1 MLIGSYRVAAPLAS
15 GPVRRLRLRMR
26 AFPPVAEQ
34 MDAIRRGAVEIIPEE
49 ELARKLERS
58 AKTGVPLTIKQGFDP
73 TRPHLHLGYM
83 VSLRKLRTFQELGHA
98 VTFLVGDF
106 TAMVGD
112 PSGRSETRPPLS
124 ETEVEANAATYRE
137 QVLKVLDEHGTA
149 LRRNSE
155 WHATLS
161 LRDALTRMAGQYTVA
176 RLLERDDF
184 AKRYAAQAPITLAEF
199 FYPLLQGY
207 DSVALK
213 ADVELGGTDQKFNL
227 LVGRTL
233 MERLGLEPQVCLV
246 MPLLRGT
253 DGERKMSQS
262 YDNYIGITERP
273 EDQYGKTM
281 SIPDTLLEEWTT
293 LVSTARD
300 AELAAALERAR
311 REPYV
316 AKRWLARD
324 IVTQFHGAAAAQAAE
339 AHFDRLFK
347 TKAAPEV
354 RPSFTHAPAALAQVL
369 KDIGFAASLG
379 EARRL
384 AAQGGV
390 QLDGVKVED
399 AGRRLEAGTFVVKY
413 GKLKYADVQIERGE
427 K

>member
-1 MLIGSYRVAAPLAS
+1 
-15 GPVRRLRLRMR
+15 MR
-26 AFPPVAEQ
+26 AFPPVNEQ
-34 MDAIRRGAVEIIPEE
+34 MDAIRRGAVEIIPEDD
-49 ELARKLERS
+49 LARKLERS
-58 AKTGVPLTIKQGFDP
+58 RATGVPLRVKQGFDP

-83 VSLRKLRTFQELGHA
+83 VSIRKLRTFQELGHT

-112 PSGRSETRPPLS
+112 PSGRSETRPPM
-124 ETEVEANAATYRE
+124 TEAEILANAATYRD
-137 QVLKVLDEHGTA
+137 QVLKVLDRETTE

-155 WHATLS
+155 WHGALS

-207 DSVALK
+207 DSVALR
-213 ADVELGGTDQKFNL
+213 ADVERGGTDQKFNL

-233 MERLGLEPQVCLV
+233 MERAGLEPQVCLV

-262 YDNYIGITERP
+262 FDNYVGITEAP
-273 EDQYGKTM
+273 ESQYGKTL
-281 SIPDTLLEEWTT
+281 SIPDTLLEEWTA
-293 LVSTARD
+293 LVSTAGSTGD
-300 AELAAALERAR
+300 LADRLARCRA
-311 REPYV
+311 EPYA

-324 IVTQFHGAAAAQAAE
+324 IVTQFHGAEAAARAE

-347 TKAAPEV
+347 AKAPPAE
-354 RPSFTHAPAALAQVL
+354 RPAFTHAPATLAQVL
-369 KDIGFAASLG
+369 RDIGFAASLG
-379 EARRL
+379 EARRM

-390 QLDGVKVED
+390 QLDGAKVAD
-399 AGRRLEAGTFVVKY
+399 ANQTLAAGTHVLKY
-413 GKLKYADVQIERGE
+413 GKLKFADLTIQ
-427 K
+427 

>member
-1 MLIGSYRVAAPLAS
+1 M
-15 GPVRRLRLRMR
+15 RL
-26 AFPPVAEQ
+26 FPPVNEQ
-34 MDAIRRGAVEIIPEE
+34 MDAIRRGAVEIIPEDD
-49 ELARKLERS
+49 LVRKLERS
-58 AKTGVPLTIKQGFDP
+58 ATTGVPLVVKQGFDP

-83 VSLRKLRTFQELGHA
+83 VSIRKLRTFQELGHS

-106 TAMVGD
+106 TATVGD
-112 PSGRSETRPPLS
+112 PSGRSETRPPLT
-124 ETEVEANAATYRE
+124 EAEVEANAATYRE
-137 QVLKVLDEHGTA
+137 QVLKVLDAHGTA

-155 WHATLS
+155 WHAKLS
-161 LRDALTRMAGQYTVA
+161 LRDALTRMAGQYTIA

-184 AKRYAAQAPITLAEF
+184 AKRYAAQTPITLAEF

-262 YDNYIGITERP
+262 YDNYIGITEPP
-273 EDQYGKTM
+273 ETQFGKTM

-293 LVSTARD
+293 LISTAQGD
-300 AELAAALERAR
+300 ALAAALAR
-311 REPYV
+311 CRSEPYA
-316 AKRWLARD
+316 AKRWLAGD
-324 IVTQFHGAAAAQAAE
+324 VVTQFHGADAAAAAE

-347 TKAAPEV
+347 DRQAPVE
-354 RPSFTHAPAALAQVL
+354 RPSFAHAPASLAQVL

-379 EARRL
+379 EARRM
-384 AAQGGV
+384 AVQGGV
-390 QLDGVKVED
+390 QLDGAKVED
-399 AGRRLEAGTFVVKY
+399 ANRRLEPGKYVVKY
-413 GKLKYADVQIERGE
+413 GKLKFADVMIAGE
-427 K
+427 G

>member
-1 MLIGSYRVAAPLAS
+1 
-15 GPVRRLRLRMR
+15 MR
-26 AFPPVAEQ
+26 AFPPVNEQ
-34 MDAIRRGAVEIIPEE
+34 MDAIRRGVVEIIPEE
-49 ELARKLERS
+49 DLARKLERS
-58 AKTGVPLTIKQGFDP
+58 LRSGVPLTIKQGFDP

-83 VSLRKLRTFQELGHA
+83 VSIRKLRTFQELGHA

-106 TAMVGD
+106 TAMIGD
-112 PSGRSETRPPLS
+112 PSGRNEIRAPLS
-124 ETEVEANAATYRE
+124 EAEVEANAATYRA
-137 QVLKVLDEHGTA
+137 QVLKVLDADATT

-155 WHATLS
+155 WHGGLS
-161 LRDALTRMAGQYTVA
+161 LRDALTRLAGQYTVA

-184 AKRYAAQAPITLAEF
+184 AKRYAAQVPITLAEF

-207 DSVALK
+207 DSVALN

-233 MERLGLEPQVCLV
+233 MERSGLEPQVCVV

-262 YDNYIGITERP
+262 YDNYVGITENP
-273 EDQYGKTM
+273 ENQYGKTM

-300 AELAAALERAR
+300 EELTAALARCRA
-311 REPYV
+311 EPYA

-324 IVTQFHGAAAAQAAE
+324 IVTQFHGAQAAAAAE

-347 TKAAPEV
+347 AKRAPAT
-354 RPSFTHAPAALAQVL
+354 RAGFTHPPASLAQVL

-379 EARRL
+379 EARRM
-384 AAQGGV
+384 ATQGAV
-390 QLDGVKVED
+390 QVDGVKVED
-399 AGRRLEAGTFVVKY
+399 ANRILPAGTYLVKY
-413 GKLKYADVQIERGE
+413 GKLKFADVTIA
-427 K
+427 